1 MDGRWGDGSRNVL
14 AVMELELFDRRRGPL
29 TLAERRPVCK
39 LVGDCVEARRWTIRF
54 VWTFSTGVGVGVR
67 LRRAAAAA
75 ADERL
80 LEEGWDFKNA
90 WLAADCAD

>member
-1 MDGRWGDGSRNVL
+1 
-14 AVMELELFDRRRGPL
+14 MELELFDRRRGPL
-29 TLAERRPVCK
+29 TLAERRPACK
-39 LVGDCVEARRWTIRF
+39 LVGDCIEARRWTIRF

-80 LEEGWDFKNA
+80 LEEGWDFRNA

>member
-1 MDGRWGDGSRNVL
+1 MDGRWGEGSRKVL
-14 AVMELELFDRRRGPL
+14 AVIELELLDRRRGPF
-29 TLAERRPVCK
+29 TLVERRAAGRF
-39 LVGDCVEARRWTIRF
+39 VGEWVEDRRWTIRF

-80 LEEGWDFKNA
+80 LEEAWELRNA